1 MVGGDPGEV
10 HSARMTVVT
19 VSASYG
25 SGGSVVGPEL
35 ARRLGVPFVDRAISA
50 AVAQELHVS
59 AEEAETAVVHRGWL
73 ERMAFAMSPL
83 TDVGGGLLPPQ
94 LEDEQALRT
103 TSEQV
108 LREAAKDGAVVLGRA
123 GAWALAGV
131 PGLLRVR
138 LYGPVEAR
146 VAQACRLEG
155 VDAPTARQRLGT
167 VDRARA
173 DYVRR
178 LYGRAVDE
186 PDRFDLQVDST
197 RLPLD
202 AVVDVVLQAARAVT

>member
-1 MVGGDPGEV
+1 
-10 HSARMTVVT
+10 MTIIT
-19 VSASYG
+19 VSAAYG
-25 SGGSVVGPEL
+25 AGGSVVAPEV
-35 ARRLGVPFVDRAISA
+35 ARRLGLPFLDRAISA
-50 AVAQELHVS
+50 EVARELDVS
-59 AEEAETAVVHRGWL
+59 PEEAATAVVHRTWL
-73 ERMAFAMSPL
+73 ERMTFAMSPL
-83 TDVGGGLLPPQ
+83 ADIGGGFLPPE
-94 LEDEQALRT
+94 LEDEQSLRRV
-103 TSEQV
+103 SEQV

-123 GAWALAGV
+123 GAWALAGT

-146 VAQACRLEG
+146 EAQGSWLDG
-155 VDAPTARQRLGT
+155 VDEQAARERRAS

-197 RLPLD
+197 RLPLEVVAD
-202 AVVDVVLQAARAVT
+202 LVVAAAAAVR